1 MWDAVAAEVVV
12 AEEVVVAGMV
22 VAGMA
27 VAGVTTAAA
36 GVTMAVA
43 GVTTAAAGV
52 TMAAAGVTMAAAGV
66 TMAAAGGV
74 TMATAVASVTT
85 AIAIMAIAVIEAVAG
100 MADAGGAMAWEAA
113 GDGHP
118 VAMFGFAATKINA
131 LVLVR
136 HIEANPFLDNEGFER
151 ALEQLHVRAF
161 PNAATRP
168 PRLHYPGS
176 SRASLRTQT
185 PTRQGL
191 FTLAGHGPYGRL
203 RRRLA

>member
-1 MWDAVAAEVVV
+1 
-12 AEEVVVAGMV
+12 
-22 VAGMA
+22 MA
-27 VAGVTTAAA
+27 I
-36 GVTMAVA
+36 
-43 GVTTAAAGV
+43 
-52 TMAAAGVTMAAAGV
+52 
-66 TMAAAGGV
+66 
-74 TMATAVASVTT
+74 VTT

-131 LVLVR
+131 LELVR

-168 PRLHYPGS
+168 PRLHTGQLQS
-176 SRASLRTQT
+176 ILED
-185 PTRQGL
+185 
-191 FTLAGHGPYGRL
+191 
-203 RRRLA
+203 